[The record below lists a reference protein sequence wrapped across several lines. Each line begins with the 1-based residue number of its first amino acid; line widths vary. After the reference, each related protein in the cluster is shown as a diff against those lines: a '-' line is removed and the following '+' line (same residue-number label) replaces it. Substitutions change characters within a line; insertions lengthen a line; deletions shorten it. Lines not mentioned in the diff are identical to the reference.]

1 MKLNLALAG
10 LALVATAGL
19 AQAQSNLL
27 TNAGFENVDPIQGDG
42 FAEGWTSF
50 GNAYR
55 EPGYCAGNSVAPLE
69 GSFNM
74 GTFGAFNGGFSV
86 GGFFQDVAVVDNDIV
101 YASINVLVPSCDPIV
116 GGAFGTFNI
125 EFYDASNVQVAIVF
139 GGNLANSSSAL
150 DTWTEHTVKALA
162 PANAVKARVV
172 GLFFQYNNTETG
184 SAKWDSA
191 KVTKGCPADVNK
203 DQSVDFGDFLAFFNG
218 FDTGC

>member
-10 LALVATAGL
+10 LALVACTGF

-27 TNAGFENVDPIQGDG
+27 TNGGFENGDPIQGDG
-42 FAEGWTSF
+42 FAEGWISF

-55 EPGYCAGNSVAPLE
+55 EPGYCANNSVAPLE
-69 GSFNM
+69 GSYNM

-101 YASINVLVPSCDPIV
+101 YASINVLVPSCDKIK
-116 GGAFGTFNI
+116 GGAFASFNI
-125 EFYDASNVQVAIVF
+125 EFYDANDVQVAIVF
-139 GGNLANSSSAL
+139 GGRLADSTTPL
-150 DTWTEHTVKALA
+150 DTWTEHTVKGLA
-162 PANAVKARVV
+162 PAKAVKARVV

-191 KVTKGCPADVNK
+191 LVVKGCPADVNK